1 MIGSEGSVAR
11 GGPVAGEGPEA
22 ASGVE
27 MATGVESALHGALP
41 PLQVVD
47 RLARVRVGIDAA
59 GVDALLVTALVNV
72 RYLTGFSGSA
82 GALLVTGRGALLVT
96 DGRYRTQAGEQLTEA
111 GLDGWIELC
120 VGGLQ
125 AQREA
130 LADAARSGAVR
141 RLGLEAD
148 HVTWGAKRRWAEDLA
163 PAQPV
168 PTSGVVEL
176 LRQVKDGGEL
186 VRMARAA
193 AIADAALGEVLP
205 LLGQRARE
213 DEVSLALDTAM
224 RRLGAEDRAFETIVA
239 SGPNAAKP
247 HARPSKRTI
256 EEGDPVV
263 VDFGAI
269 FEGYRSDMTR
279 TFCVGG
285 DPSGTLARVFEV
297 VAEAQAA
304 GVAAVRAG
312 VATGDVD
319 KACRDVIAEA
329 GWRDAF
335 EHGTGHGVG
344 LDIHEAPALGPG
356 STAILGTDVVVTVE
370 PGVYLAGIGG
380 VRVEDTVVV
389 TADGC
394 HTLTRFP
401 KDIAA

>member
-1 MIGSEGSVAR
+1 MTGAGGSPAR
-11 GGPVAGEGPEA
+11 GGQVAGEEPIGGDSA
-22 ASGVE
+22 A
-27 MATGVESALHGALP
+27 SALHGALP
-41 PLQVVD
+41 PLQIAD
-47 RLARVRVGIDAA
+47 RLGRLRAEIASA
-59 GVDALLVTALVNV
+59 GADALLVTALANV

-82 GALLVTGRGALLVT
+82 GTLLVTGSGALLVT
-96 DGRYRTQAGEQLTEA
+96 DGRYRTQAAEQLTAA
-111 GLDGWIELC
+111 GHAGTVELC

-125 AQREA
+125 TQRDA
-130 LADAARSGAVR
+130 LAALARSGGVA

-148 HVTWGAKRRWAEDLA
+148 HVTWSAQRRWAEDLA
-163 PAQPV
+163 PAQPI
-168 PTSGVVEL
+168 PTSRVVEL
-176 LRQVKDGGEL
+176 LRQVKDRGEL
-186 VRMARAA
+186 ARMARAA

-205 LLGQRARE
+205 LLSRGSRE
-213 DEVSLALDTAM
+213 DEVALALDTAM

-247 HARPSKRTI
+247 HARPTKRTI
-256 EEGDPVV
+256 VEGDPVV

-285 DPSGTLARVFEV
+285 EPPGTLARVFEV
-297 VAEAQAA
+297 VGEAQAA

-312 VATGDVD
+312 VAAGDVD
-319 KACRDVIAEA
+319 KACRDVIAAA
-329 GWRDAF
+329 GWKDAF

-344 LDIHEAPALGPG
+344 LDIHEAPAVGPG
-356 STAILGTDVVVTVE
+356 STAILATDVVVTVE

>member
-1 MIGSEGSVAR
+1 VTDAAADAAAQALEPLHVA
-11 GGPVAGEGPEA
+11 P
-22 ASGVE
+22 
-27 MATGVESALHGALP
+27 
-41 PLQVVD
+41 
-47 RLARVRVGIDAA
+47 RLERLRAGIDAA
-59 GVDALLVTALVNV
+59 RVDALLVTELPNV

-82 GALLVTGRGALLVT
+82 GVLLVTGRTAMLVT
-96 DGRYRTQAGEQLTEA
+96 DGRYRTQAAEQLA
-111 GLDGWIELC
+111 DADADGAIELC

-125 AQREA
+125 VQREA
-130 LADAARSGAVR
+130 LCAAATAADVR
-141 RLGLEAD
+141 RLGLEAE
-148 HVTWGAKRRWAEDLA
+148 HVTWSAKHRWAQDLG

-168 PTSGVVEL
+168 ATSGVVEA
-176 LRQVKDGGEL
+176 LRQVKDAGEL
-186 VRMARAA
+186 ARMARAA
-193 AIADAALGEVLP
+193 SIADAALGEVLP
-205 LLGQRARE
+205 LLGERRRE
-213 DEVSLALDTAM
+213 DEVALALDTAM

-247 HARPSKRTI
+247 HARPTRRVI
-256 EEGDPVV
+256 VEGDPVV

-269 FEGYRSDMTR
+269 FAGYRSDMTR

-285 DPSGTLARVFEV
+285 EPPGTLARVFEV
-297 VAEAQAA
+297 VGAAQAA

-319 KACRDVIAEA
+319 RACRDLIGDA

-344 LDIHEAPALGPG
+344 LDIHEAPAVGPG
-356 STAILGTDVVVTVE
+356 STAILATGVVVTVE

-389 TADGC
+389 TDDGC